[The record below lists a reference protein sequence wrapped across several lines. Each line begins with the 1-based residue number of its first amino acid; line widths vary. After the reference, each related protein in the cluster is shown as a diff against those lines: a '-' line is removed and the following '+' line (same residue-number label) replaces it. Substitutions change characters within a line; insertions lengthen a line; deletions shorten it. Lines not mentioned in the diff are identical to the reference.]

1 MLKRILFYFIPIFTL
16 ILVFFFDRS
25 SIDYEQGIQNIFA
38 HFLYQEVLNTDG
50 LILYEVR
57 LPRMFLAIGVG
68 MILSGS
74 GVIMQNIFR
83 NPLVDPYLL
92 GVSSGAAFGCAVCI
106 GIFSQE
112 FLGFF
117 AFFGAVGAVF
127 AIVFFSRFTSKTP
140 VSLILVGIVL
150 SSLLSALAGLIKY
163 FVTPDKAQA
172 IAIWLLGSLSL
183 ATWRDVG
190 LVFIAILLGFLPL
203 FLLRFQLNTLALN
216 DIESKSL
223 GVNPVFL
230 RTVCI
235 FLVGLMCGI
244 AVSVSGTIGWIGLI
258 VPHFVRILVGANLMK
273 LLPASIFMGGFVLL
287 LMDFCAKNL
296 STNDLPVGAISAIV
310 GAPLFLV
317 FLILTHKSRTF

>member
-25 SIDYEQGIQNIFA
+25 SIDYKQGIQNIFT
-38 HFLYQEVLNTDG
+38 HFLYQEALNTDG

-57 LPRMFLAIGVG
+57 LPRIFLAIGVG

-172 IAIWLLGSLSL
+172 IAIWLLGSVSL

-190 LVFIAILLGFLPL
+190 LVFIVILLGFLPL
-203 FLLRFQLNTLALN
+203 FLLRFQLNALALN

-258 VPHFVRILVGANLMK
+258 VPHFVRILVGANLIK